1 MNTALTF
8 AHPAILWALAILPVL
23 VAVFLTAE
31 QSRKIAL
38 GKLIAARLQPR
49 LAGTVS
55 VARRRWGFVLLLLGL
70 ALCILALARPRW
82 GVTMEEQTSRGRDV
96 IFAIDTSRS
105 MLAQDVPPNRLER
118 CKLAS
123 LDLMGELAGDRV
135 GLIAFAGEAFLQCP
149 LTPDQDAVSETIQSL
164 DTEAIGQGGS
174 NLAAALLA
182 AKEAFGKGESTQ
194 RALVLFSD
202 GEELQDDVLDAAAS
216 CKEVFRI
223 YTIGVGTE
231 GGAPVIRPTNYG
243 GEYVRDPQGNI
254 VSSKLDESRLRKVA
268 EITGGFYLHLQNGP
282 ADMRR
287 LAQQGLETMSQK
299 DSETRTREVPKERFQ
314 WPLVAGLVC
323 LTTAILLGE
332 RRRVLPRIAAA
343 AALLFLSTLPAG
355 AETTAE
361 QLRGRMNR
369 MFDSSK
375 PDLDAP
381 DLSSEMKNLQEQ
393 KTRRP
398 NVPEIDYNL
407 GCTAYTKGDY
417 DEAVS
422 SFSNALGGAN
432 PELNVK
438 ATYNLANSLARR
450 GVKREKD
457 AKLSD
462 WNNAVKQYDTVLSV
476 DPNHAKARE
485 NRDAVLKAIEALK
498 EQEKKE
504 DQQKKQDQK
513 DQKDQQQKDDKN
525 QQKQDQ
531 QKSQGGDKSDSAKN
545 SSKENKDQGNQG
557 QDTSGDQDQQQK
569 QQQQQGKSGEQKNG
583 ADQQQKQPKTG
594 NEPKPE
600 DAKQGEPKPGE
611 EQDQQQGKQGDQKEK
626 QEAKPKASDLKP
638 AGQPQDKKDGQG
650 GQAGE
655 PGSDKDQEAA
665 EAAQAA
671 KEGRMTEKDARALID
686 SARKYERVVPPL
698 QQWMDRR
705 VQRPA
710 NGKDW

>member
-1 MNTALTF
+1 MNTSPTF

-23 VAVFLTAE
+23 IAVFLAAE

-55 VARRRWGFVLLLLGL
+55 VARRHWGFVLLLLGL
-70 ALCILALARPRW
+70 GLCILALARPRW

-123 LDLMGELAGDRV
+123 LDLMGELGGDRV

-216 CKEVFRI
+216 CKDVFRI

-323 LTTAILLGE
+323 LTTAVLLGE
-332 RRRVLPRIAAA
+332 RRRVLPRIATA
-343 AALLFLSTLPAG
+343 AALLLLSALPAG
-355 AETTAE
+355 AETTAD

-369 MFDSSK
+369 MFDSGK
-375 PDLDAP
+375 PDVDAP
-381 DLSSEMKNLQEQ
+381 DLGSEMKNLQEQ

-422 SFSNALGGAN
+422 SFSNALGGAS
-432 PELNVK
+432 PELSVK

-462 WNNAVKQYDTVLSV
+462 WNNAVKQYDTVLSA
-476 DPNHAKARE
+476 DPNNAKARE

-504 DQQKKQDQK
+504 DEQKKQ

-531 QKSQGGDKSDSAKN
+531 QKSQSNNQSQSPKDSDQKDKG
-545 SSKENKDQGNQG
+545 QQNQNQDKQEG
-557 QDTSGDQDQQQK
+557 QQQDQK
-569 QQQQQGKSGEQKNG
+569 DQQGKSGEKKDG
-583 ADQQQKQPKTG
+583 ADQKGQEQQQQPKTG
-594 NEPKPE
+594 NEPKPQ

-611 EQDQQQGKQGDQKEK
+611 EQNQQQGKEGEQKDK
-626 QEAKPKASDLKP
+626 QPAKASDLKP

-650 GQAGE
+650 QAGE
-655 PGSDKDQEAA
+655 PGGDKDQNEAA